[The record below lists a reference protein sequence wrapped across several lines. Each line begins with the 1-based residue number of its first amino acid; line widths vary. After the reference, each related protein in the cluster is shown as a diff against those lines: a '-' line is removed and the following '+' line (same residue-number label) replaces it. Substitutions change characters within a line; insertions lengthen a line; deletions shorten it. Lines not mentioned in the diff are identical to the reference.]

1 MKATELMIGDWVE
14 VTNSDYL
21 KFVQVD
27 GILGNSIFTKEA
39 EYESEEIDIND
50 LRTIP
55 LTSEILEKNGFK
67 RLQDTY
73 LFNITTNQFGVN
85 LWLEIGPDSWIEN
98 NKICVDSLKGDFNY
112 PMLTIMSCK
121 YVHEFQHLLK
131 LFRIKKD
138 IVL

>member
-73 LFNITTNQFGVN
+73 LFNVTTNQFGVN

-98 NKICVDSLKGDFNY
+98 NKIRVDSLKGDFNY